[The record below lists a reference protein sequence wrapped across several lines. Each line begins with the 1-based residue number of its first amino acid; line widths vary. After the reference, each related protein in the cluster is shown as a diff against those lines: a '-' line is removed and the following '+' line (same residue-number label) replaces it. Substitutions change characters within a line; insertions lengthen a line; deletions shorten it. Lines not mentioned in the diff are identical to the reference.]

1 LGTLGI
7 KVFIV
12 LNSIIKLYYS
22 FFKQSNKPVTNTLND
37 IITALGEP
45 PKKKTTLEMGNDY
58 IAFLTMA
65 ELELSYLRADPALM
79 YRGTHYDT
87 FGIPCVVRP
96 EVIYC
101 CLGKN

>member
-1 LGTLGI
+1 
-7 KVFIV
+7 VFGF
-12 LNSIIKLYYS
+12 LLKLYYS
-22 FFKQSNKPVTNTLND
+22 AFKQKAPPSNTLND
-37 IITALGEP
+37 IIVALGEP
-45 PKKKTTLEMGNDY
+45 PKQKTVLEMANDY

-79 YRGTHYDT
+79 FRGTHYDT

>member
-1 LGTLGI
+1 
-7 KVFIV
+7 VF
-12 LNSIIKLYYS
+12 NYIIKLYYT
-22 FFKQSNKPVTNTLND
+22 FFKQSNKQVTNTLND
-37 IITALGEP
+37 IIMALGEP
-45 PKKKTTLEMGNDY
+45 PKKKTVLQMANDY

-79 YRGTHYDT
+79 FRGTHYDT

>member
-1 LGTLGI
+1 MVI
-7 KVFIV
+7 VF
-12 LNSIIKLYYS
+12 SHIIKLYYT
-22 FFKQSNKPVTNTLND
+22 FFKQSNQEASNTLSD

-45 PKKKTTLEMGNDY
+45 SKKKTTLEMANDY

-65 ELELSYLRADPALM
+65 ELELSYLRNDPALM
-79 YRGTHYDT
+79 FRGTHYDT
-87 FGIPCVVRP
+87 FGIPCAVRP